1 MKKNVVL
8 TGMMGVGKSTIGRS
22 LALKLSYDF
31 VDIDK
36 IIENNPDQ
44 VEALAEKPN
53 LIGWF
58 VGQTMKETQ
67 GKANPKT
74 VNEILSKKL
83 LNKG

>member
-1 MKKNVVL
+1 
-8 TGMMGVGKSTIGRS
+8 
-22 LALKLSYDF
+22 LSEIESI
-31 VDIDK
+31 IDK
-36 IIENNPDQ
+36 IIESNPDQ
-44 VEALAEKPN
+44 VEALTEKPN

-58 VGQTMKETQ
+58 VGQTMKESQ

>member
-1 MKKNVVL
+1 MIETGNNPKSIVDENNMKQVND
-8 TGMMGVGKSTIGRS
+8 
-22 LALKLSYDF
+22 LSEIERI
-31 VDIDK
+31 IDK
-36 IIENNPDQ
+36 IIKNNPSQ

-74 VNEILSKKL
+74 VNEILNKKL
-83 LNKG
+83 LNED